1 MAAKNPKIS
10 VEEVEFE
17 CNVCLEVPKSSPIF
31 QCQEGHIFCNV
42 CHPKLRQQCPVC
54 GKGNLGNI
62 KCLIAQKI
70 LKTTSD
76 SSSLSFSS
84 HLDALV
90 QQDIGRSYDYEQ
102 ISLQEAM
109 DSIQQRL
116 LALESNLN
124 LSARSHF
131 QPYIATAEEAETASQ
146 TRTSQVLTAAVNEA
160 VSDINEAY
168 SGGLSPGGMGIA
180 GGGGPGGRTPARATG
195 GRGTIEMPNIQAL
208 GLSSG
213 GWQSGNHPMAGI
225 ICDFCQEVFQEFLRK
240 WFS

>member
-90 QQDIGRSYDYEQ
+90 QQDIGSSYDHEQ

-109 DSIQQRL
+109 DSIQQTATLHQQRL
-116 LALESNLN
+116 LGGMAAYGNHYQNASGIQTHQQQPSNLSNLN
-124 LSARSHF
+124 LN
-131 QPYIATAEEAETASQ
+131 ATAEEDEAASQ

-168 SGGLSPGGMGIA
+168 SGGLSPGGLGIA
-180 GGGGPGGRTPARATG
+180 GGGGPGGRTPAGATG
-195 GRGTIEMPNIQAL
+195 GRRTIEMDLLA
-208 GLSSG
+208 
-213 GWQSGNHPMAGI
+213 
-225 ICDFCQEVFQEFLRK
+225 FL
-240 WFS
+240 

>member
-1 MAAKNPKIS
+1 MAKKNPKIS

-17 CNVCLEVPKSSPIF
+17 CNVCLEVPKFSPIF

-70 LKTTSD
+70 LKTTAATSD

-90 QQDIGRSYDYEQ
+90 QQDIGSSYDHEQ

-109 DSIQQRL
+109 DSIHMGGPLPPGWEETRTAEGQLYYMNHITKTTQWEDPRAQIMQQRNI
-116 LALESNLN
+116 EQQQIQPSQQQME
-124 LSARSHF
+124 SARLGPLPPGWE
-131 QPYIATAEEAETASQ
+131 QGETQ
-146 TRTSQVLTAAVNEA
+146 EGEIYFINHHEKKTSWFDPRVPIGKL
-160 VSDINEAY
+160 
-168 SGGLSPGGMGIA
+168 
-180 GGGGPGGRTPARATG
+180 
-195 GRGTIEMPNIQAL
+195 
-208 GLSSG
+208 
-213 GWQSGNHPMAGI
+213 I
-225 ICDFCQEVFQEFLRK
+225 IRRISM
-240 WFS
+240 W

>member
-1 MAAKNPKIS
+1 MSDWCHLKTHLAKSRHLSVAKKMAAKNPKIS

-42 CHPKLRQQCPVC
+42 CHPRLRQQCPVC

-70 LKTTSD
+70 LKTTASATSE

-90 QQDIGRSYDYEQ
+90 QQDIGSSYDHEQ

-109 DSIQQRL
+109 DSIQQTATLHQQRL
-116 LALESNLN
+116 L
-124 LSARSHF
+124 
-131 QPYIATAEEAETASQ
+131 
-146 TRTSQVLTAAVNEA
+146 
-160 VSDINEAY
+160 
-168 SGGLSPGGMGIA
+168 GGMAAYGNFN
-180 GGGGPGGRTPARATG
+180 
-195 GRGTIEMPNIQAL
+195 RGSIEMPNI
-208 GLSSG
+208 
-213 GWQSGNHPMAGI
+213 
-225 ICDFCQEVFQEFLRK
+225 
-240 WFS
+240 